1 MLKTFITH
9 PVRSTVISVIIVL
22 LGVLGMTKLPVSQ
35 YPNISPPTVQV
46 SANYAGANADVVLK
60 SVITP
65 LEAQINGVE
74 GMTYMTSSATNT
86 GSANISVYFGV
97 GTNPDIAA
105 VDVQNRVSAATSQ
118 LPQSVTQS
126 GVTVRKQQSSNV
138 LILSL
143 YSDKPGYDQTFLQNY
158 AAINIL
164 PQLQRVNGVGSAT
177 VTGSQMTYSMRIWL
191 KPDVMAIYKITPSD
205 VSAALA
211 EQNVQAAP
219 GQFGQNSNQ
228 AFQYVIRYSGQ
239 LTSTTQFGDI
249 IIKSLGRG
257 QYLQLKNIARIELGA
272 QSYTG
277 SNSTDGKPSV
287 GISISQTPGSNAKQ
301 VIEDCQQVID
311 QVTPSLP
318 AGVKIIYLVN
328 INDFL
333 NESISKVLHTLFECF
348 TLVFLVIFIFL
359 QDVRSTII
367 HGVSVPVAITGTF
380 FFLYLLGFSIN
391 LLTLFALVLAIGIV
405 VDDAVVVVEAVHAKL
420 ESGYKSPTKA
430 AIDAMGEISGAIV
443 SITLVMASVFV
454 PVSFVSGSSGVFYRQ
469 FGITLAVAIII
480 SSINALTLCPALAA
494 LFLRPPDHGDDHKK
508 KTLLQRFGVWF
519 NRNYARFT
527 DRYSSTVAFLS
538 ARRWLVIGIILVFG
552 AGFYLLMQAT
562 PSSFVPEEDMGTIF
576 VNVTLPPASS
586 MERVQVVAD
595 EIDSICR
602 TIPQIAHTMRTLGSN
617 YIGGSGSSNGMITVR
632 LIPWDSRPG
641 VTNEDVIRTLTKKTA
656 GIRGADIVFMSQ
668 PTITGFG
675 TSGGFTIQLQDKGGH
690 TTDEFYKVAQSFLS
704 ALGKQPEIQYAK
716 TSFNPNFPQYE
727 MDINVPKCKDA
738 GVSVTMILN
747 AMQVFYGSSYAT
759 NFTEFGQ
766 QYQVIIQAD
775 SDYRAA
781 PSGLNKIY
789 VRGTDSTMIPITEF
803 ITLRR
808 VFGPQTVSRFDMFN
822 SMSVSGSPNEGYSTG
837 QALQAIRQT
846 AAEKLPA
853 GYGFEYS
860 GISREEQAAGSQT
873 IYIFLLCLSFVYL
886 LLSAQ
891 YESYLLPFAVLLSLP
906 VGLSGI
912 FVFAKLFGEDNNIY
926 MQISMIMLI
935 GLLSKNAILIV
946 EFAVERRA
954 QGMTLIQA
962 AIEGGKA
969 RLRPIL
975 MTSFAFIFGLLPLI
989 FSTGVGAN
997 GNRSIG
1003 TGAIGGMLFGTCLG
1017 VFVIPTLFIIF
1028 QGLQEKVKRKS
1039 LDVPTTIILLVIALS
1054 TFSCKVTKPYHRAQN
1069 LAGQSLYRDTAIADT
1084 TSIGDIP
1091 WRQFFADT
1099 LLQKLIT
1106 EGIDNN
1112 LDLGVAVA
1120 RIHEAEANFKQ
1131 SQLAFFPSLAAN
1143 ASGGV
1148 QKTAGNPST
1157 RLYEAY
1163 LNSSWQVDIW
1173 GKLRSTKKAQLAAL
1187 FASDAYRR
1195 DVQTQLVSAIA
1206 SDYYTLMAY
1215 DEQLRVTEATIE
1227 NRKADVV
1234 TTKALKD
1241 ADVLTGAAV
1250 MQSQAGLYSVEV
1262 TLPDIRQNIRQ
1273 TENALSLLLGRNPG
1287 AIARDSLDHELV
1299 TTDLRMGLPAHL
1311 LSNRPDVQQ
1320 AEFSLRYYTELTNV
1334 ARTYFYPALT
1344 ITGQGG
1350 LSSDNLAH
1358 FFDASAFFG
1367 NIVAGLTQPIFN
1379 NGINR
1384 QRLEVAKGQEQEYLL
1399 TFEKTLLTAGQEVS
1413 NALFDYQSASEKMV
1427 TRAKQIHFLE
1437 KAVEYTKELMRAD
1450 AKANYTDVL
1459 TSEQNLLTAQLQGVD
1474 DRLQQL
1480 QAIVTLYSSLGG
1492 GWK

>member
-1 MLKTFITH
+1 MLKSFITH

-46 SANYAGANADVVLK
+46 SASYAGANADVVLK

-97 GTNPDIAA
+97 GTDPDIAA

-118 LPQSVTQS
+118 LPQSVTQA
-126 GVTVRKQQSSNV
+126 GVTVRKSQSSNV

-164 PQLQRVNGVGSAT
+164 PQLQRVNGVGSAN

-191 KPDVMAIYKITPSD
+191 KPDMMATYKITPSD

-228 AFQYVIRYSGQ
+228 EFQYVIRYSGQ
-239 LTSTTQFGDI
+239 LTSTEQFGNV

-301 VIEDCQQVID
+301 VIDDCQKVVDQVI
-311 QVTPSLP
+311 PSLP

-348 TLVFLVIFIFL
+348 SLVFLVIFIFL

-380 FFLYLLGFSIN
+380 FFLYLFGFSIN

-430 AIDAMGEISGAIV
+430 AIDAMSEISGAIV

-494 LFLRPPDHGDDHKK
+494 MFLRPPDHGKENEHRN
-508 KTLLQRFGVWF
+508 LLQRFGVWF
-519 NRNYARFT
+519 NKGYDKLT
-527 DRYSSTVAFLS
+527 DRYSRTVTFLS
-538 ARRWLVIGIILVFG
+538 ARRWLAILIIFG
-552 AGFYLLMQAT
+552 FGLTFYLLMKAT
-562 PSSFVPEEDMGTIF
+562 PSSFVPEEDMGTVF
-576 VNVTLPPASS
+576 VNVSLPPASS

-602 TIPQIAHTMRTLGSN
+602 TVPQVANTMRTLGSN
-617 YIGGSGSSNGMITVR
+617 YIGGSGSAYGMVTVR
-632 LIPWDSRPG
+632 LIPWDNRPG
-641 VTNEDVIRTLTKKTA
+641 VNNEDVIKILTKKTA

-690 TTDEFYKVAQSFLS
+690 TTDEFYKVAQGFLGELNKNP
-704 ALGKQPEIQYAK
+704 AIQYAK

-727 MDINVPKCKDA
+727 MDINVPKAKDA

-747 AMQVFYGSSYAT
+747 AMQVFYGSSYAS

-781 PSGLNKIY
+781 PSDLNKIY
-789 VRGTDSTMIPITEF
+789 VRGTDSAMVPITEF
-803 ITLRR
+803 ITMKR
-808 VFGPQTVSRFDMFN
+808 VFGPETVSRFDMFN
-822 SMSVSGSPNEGYSTG
+822 SMSVSGSPNQGFSTG
-837 QALQAIRQT
+837 QALQAIQQT
-846 AAEKLPA
+846 ATERLPA

-954 QGMTLIQA
+954 KGMGLLES
-962 AIEGGKA
+962 AIAGGKA

-975 MTSFAFIFGLLPLI
+975 MTSFAFVFGLLPLV
-989 FSTGVGAN
+989 FSKGVGAN

-1028 QGLQEKVKRKS
+1028 QGLQERVRKNKKNY
-1039 LDVPTTIILLVIALS
+1039 D
-1054 TFSCKVTKPYHRAQN
+1054 
-1069 LAGQSLYRDTAIADT
+1069 D
-1084 TSIGDIP
+1084 
-1091 WRQFFADT
+1091 
-1099 LLQKLIT
+1099 
-1106 EGIDNN
+1106 E
-1112 LDLGVAVA
+1112 
-1120 RIHEAEANFKQ
+1120 EA
-1131 SQLAFFPSLAAN
+1131 AA
-1143 ASGGV
+1143 
-1148 QKTAGNPST
+1148 
-1157 RLYEAY
+1157 
-1163 LNSSWQVDIW
+1163 
-1173 GKLRSTKKAQLAAL
+1173 
-1187 FASDAYRR
+1187 
-1195 DVQTQLVSAIA
+1195 
-1206 SDYYTLMAY
+1206 
-1215 DEQLRVTEATIE
+1215 
-1227 NRKADVV
+1227 
-1234 TTKALKD
+1234 
-1241 ADVLTGAAV
+1241 
-1250 MQSQAGLYSVEV
+1250 
-1262 TLPDIRQNIRQ
+1262 
-1273 TENALSLLLGRNPG
+1273 
-1287 AIARDSLDHELV
+1287 
-1299 TTDLRMGLPAHL
+1299 
-1311 LSNRPDVQQ
+1311 
-1320 AEFSLRYYTELTNV
+1320 
-1334 ARTYFYPALT
+1334 
-1344 ITGQGG
+1344 
-1350 LSSDNLAH
+1350 
-1358 FFDASAFFG
+1358 
-1367 NIVAGLTQPIFN
+1367 
-1379 NGINR
+1379 
-1384 QRLEVAKGQEQEYLL
+1384 
-1399 TFEKTLLTAGQEVS
+1399 
-1413 NALFDYQSASEKMV
+1413 
-1427 TRAKQIHFLE
+1427 
-1437 KAVEYTKELMRAD
+1437 
-1450 AKANYTDVL
+1450 
-1459 TSEQNLLTAQLQGVD
+1459 
-1474 DRLQQL
+1474 
-1480 QAIVTLYSSLGG
+1480 
-1492 GWK
+1492 